1 MLLQV
6 LRFRVI
12 ATGTN
17 LEPLPTLPHRRG
29 RVGRGAAGPVL
40 FVFSRIDAYF
50 AALAKTAVASLGPSA
65 SHPLFLHQAKKRAGR
80 PLRGTQNTNA
90 RRKAP
95 GVRLRFGP
103 GKVHPAQF
111 TQISSPA

>member
-50 AALAKTAVASLGPSA
+50 AALAKTAVASPEPRESRA
-65 SHPLFLHQAKKRAGR
+65 VFLHQAKKLAARQRSRAGR
-80 PLRGTQNTNA
+80 SHVA
-90 RRKAP
+90 RRA
-95 GVRLRFGP
+95 
-103 GKVHPAQF
+103 A
-111 TQISSPA
+111 SPLPQAGAND